1 MHNFALVH
9 VDINSKYP
17 NLVLMKLSA
26 WIKSKLRPGSYSVDL
41 LYPADILKGSNIF
54 KQYDVMYGACVF
66 TENRHLAE
74 ALSLKGVTVGGSG
87 TGKHEIVLRPDQ
99 EHIMP
104 DYSLYGI
111 NDTAYG
117 FLTRGCFRRCP
128 FCIVSEKEGAT
139 SCKVADLSEFWAGQ
153 RYIKLLDPNLLAC
166 PDHLQLMQQL
176 ADSKARIDFTQGL
189 DVRLLN
195 RENIAIL
202 NDIKTERI
210 HFAWDNP
217 KDETIQPALLNFL
230 QFSNLKEVKRRT
242 VYVLTNYWSTHQE
255 DLFRVYWLRDNG
267 FDPYVMIY
275 DKVHAPK
282 ITRYLQRWV
291 NNKRIF
297 RKVRDFKDYDHRIG

>member
-74 ALSLKGVTVGGSG
+74 VLSLKGVTVGGSG

-117 FLTRGCFRRCP
+117 FFNKRVFPAVPFLHCFR
-128 FCIVSEKEGAT
+128 
-139 SCKVADLSEFWAGQ
+139 
-153 RYIKLLDPNLLAC
+153 
-166 PDHLQLMQQL
+166 
-176 ADSKARIDFTQGL
+176 
-189 DVRLLN
+189 
-195 RENIAIL
+195 
-202 NDIKTERI
+202 
-210 HFAWDNP
+210 
-217 KDETIQPALLNFL
+217 
-230 QFSNLKEVKRRT
+230 KRRSGK
-242 VYVLTNYWSTHQE
+242 L
-255 DLFRVYWLRDNG
+255 
-267 FDPYVMIY
+267 
-275 DKVHAPK
+275 
-282 ITRYLQRWV
+282 
-291 NNKRIF
+291 
-297 RKVRDFKDYDHRIG
+297 